1 MDFLQYEDVHLPAVI
16 LKTFLRDL
24 PEPLL
29 TFGLYSD
36 VVNFYSEWLLRVLIP
51 TTGVASPSP
60 PTLFCCP
67 LSVLALLTVFPRLH
81 DGASI
86 CVAGFIS

>member
-29 TFGLYSD
+29 TFGLYSE
-36 VVNFYSEWLLRVLIP
+36 VVNFYSEWLSRVL
-51 TTGVASPSP
+51 SP
-60 PTLFCCP
+60 
-67 LSVLALLTVFPRLH
+67 AI
-81 DGASI
+81 G
-86 CVAGFIS
+86 ISKPFQPID

>member
-1 MDFLQYEDVHLPAVI
+1 MFLLSYTGLPVDFLQYEDVHLPAVI

-36 VVNFYSEWLLRVLIP
+36 VVNFYSEWLSDSWSLQQESFATLLHSYV
-51 TTGVASPSP
+51 TSP
-60 PTLFCCP
+60 PQ
-67 LSVLALLTVFPRLH
+67 H
-81 DGASI
+81 
-86 CVAGFIS
+86 